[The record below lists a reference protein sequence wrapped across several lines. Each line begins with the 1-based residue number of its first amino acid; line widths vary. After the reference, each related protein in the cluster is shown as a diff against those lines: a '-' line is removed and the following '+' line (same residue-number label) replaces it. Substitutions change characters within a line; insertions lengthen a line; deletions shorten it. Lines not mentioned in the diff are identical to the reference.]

1 MKKPADWSSRATVK
15 YALLGILFGLLI
27 PLGST
32 LAWILLRAQPIS
44 LSAFWLAQTSEPLL
58 WVIDSIPFL
67 LGLALGLVGWRDDWL
82 SKAHASQEQ
91 EVARRTSEL
100 VRTNRELL
108 GDIAERKRIEGIIS
122 QGKRQWEIT
131 FDALA
136 ELIITT
142 DVSGK
147 IIRCNRSTI
156 EHFHTSFQAIIGR
169 HIGEVFF
176 GEVPTGKK
184 GFLAPHQEI
193 QFPRLS
199 GWYEVSN
206 YPLLVGGAPQG
217 AIYIIRDITER
228 KEIEAEILR
237 QKRYFEALVTNSP
250 VAIITLDM
258 QHNIMACNPA
268 FEKLFGYAQEEVLGR
283 NLDDLVVSE
292 AQRSEAQGYTD
303 QVLGGKVVHNTGT
316 RHRKDGS
323 LVEVELYGVPVI
335 VSGQQAGVLGLYH
348 DITELVRARQEAEQ
362 ADRAKSE
369 FLANMSHE
377 IRTPMNGV
385 IGMLEL
391 AMDTQLTAEQRDYL
405 KTSLE
410 SAESLLALLNDILDF
425 SKIEARHLDLD
436 TIDFNLRT
444 TVEGVVDSLA
454 QRAHDKG
461 LEMACLVHHDVRV
474 RLRGDP
480 ARLRQI
486 LVNLI
491 GNAIKFTQHGEVVLR
506 VEAVS
511 DKVGYATL
519 RFSVQ
524 DTGIGIPAERLAAIF
539 DRFVQADGTTTRKYG
554 GSGLGLA
561 ISKQLVELM
570 GGEIGVFSNG
580 PGKGSTFWFTVTF
593 EKQPPKGTA
602 SLAAPLELRGL
613 PVLVVDDN
621 ATNRTILIK
630 MVEGFGCRVM
640 AASGGVEVLEAL
652 RSAAKNG
659 DPYRLVLM
667 DMEMPE
673 MDGEQ
678 ITRAIKSDPLLS
690 EASVVILTSRGRRGD
705 ASRLEALGCSGYLLK
720 PVKLQQL
727 FDALLAVLGQKSGAA
742 QPPHIVTRHSVS
754 EQKKQDL
761 RILLAE
767 DNPTGRKLVETLLQK
782 AGFTVDTVENGMQAF
797 QAVKDGCYDLVFMDG
812 QMPEMDGFEASQQ
825 IRSWETGGRH
835 TTIIALTAHAMKGDR
850 ERCLEAGMD
859 DYLSK
864 PIDPQEMFKKIG
876 EWAEKSSLSARL
888 SASGRRTGELE
899 SLSQGE
905 PPGEPLGE
913 PPAQL
918 GASKNLLFE
927 GQNFLSARTPES
939 PTPVDLQAAMPRFG
953 DNLSLYIE
961 MFQEFHSQ
969 LPVRSLELKKSL
981 ANRDALQIHRLGHS
995 LKGLAANFG
1004 ADRLASLARE
1014 LDVKGQQSDLSETQS
1029 LIEQIEAE
1037 IPKLGSF
1044 LEDLKRG
1051 T

>member
-1 MKKPADWSSRATVK
+1 MKKLSDWLSRASVK
-15 YALLGILFGLLI
+15 FALLGSFFGLLF

-32 LAWILLRAQPIS
+32 LVWLILRGQSIS
-44 LSAFWLAQTSEPLL
+44 PSAFWLAQTSEPLL
-58 WVIDSIPFL
+58 WVIDTAPFF
-67 LGLALGLVGWRDDWL
+67 LGLALGLVGWRDDQL
-82 SKAHASQEQ
+82 SKAHARLEG
-91 EVARRTSEL
+91 EVARRTDEL
-100 VRTNRELL
+100 LRANRELK
-108 GDIAERKRIEGIIS
+108 GEIAERKRIESIIS
-122 QGKRQWEIT
+122 HGKRQWEIT

-136 ELIITT
+136 DLILVT
-142 DVSGK
+142 DVNGK
-147 IIRCNRSTI
+147 IIRCNRATI
-156 EHFHTSFQAIIGR
+156 EHFHTSFQAIVGR

-184 GFLAPHQEI
+184 GFLVQHQEI

-199 GWYEVSN
+199 GWYEVSS
-206 YPLLVGGAPQG
+206 YPILVGGAPQG
-217 AIYIIRDITER
+217 ATYIIRDITER
-228 KEIEAEILR
+228 KEIEAETLR

-250 VAIITLDM
+250 VAIVTLDM
-258 QHNIMACNPA
+258 QHDIVACNPA
-268 FEKLFGYAQEEVLGR
+268 FEMLFGYTQEEVLGK

-292 AQRSEAQGYTD
+292 AQRSEAQGYTKH
-303 QVLGGKVVHNTGT
+303 VLNGEMVHGTGK
-316 RHRKDGS
+316 RRRKDGS
-323 LVEVELYGVPVI
+323 LVEVEFYGVPVI
-335 VSGQQAGVLGLYH
+335 VSGHQSGILGLYH
-348 DITELVRARQEAEQ
+348 DITELVRAQVEAEQ
-362 ADRAKSE
+362 ANRAKSE

-425 SKIEARHLDLD
+425 SKIEAHHLDLD

-461 LEMACLVHHDVRV
+461 LEMACQVHHDVRA

-506 VEAVS
+506 VDAVS
-511 DKVGYATL
+511 DKDGYTTL

-524 DTGIGIPAERLAAIF
+524 DTGVGIPPERLAAIF
-539 DRFVQADGTTTRKYG
+539 ERFVQADGSTTRKYG

-570 GGEIGVFSNG
+570 GGEMGVSSDG

-593 EKQPPKGTA
+593 EKQPPRGTS
-602 SLAAPLELRGL
+602 SLAAPLELHGL

-621 ATNRTILIK
+621 ATNRTILTK

-640 AASGGVEVLEAL
+640 TLSRGAEVLETL

-667 DMEMPE
+667 DMEMPD

-678 ITRAIKSDPLLS
+678 ITRAIKSDPLLR

-705 ASRLEALGCSGYLLK
+705 ASRLEVLGCSGYLLK

-727 FDALLAVLGQKSGAA
+727 FDALLAVLGQKGGAA
-742 QPPHIVTRHSVS
+742 QPPRIVTRHSVT
-754 EQKKQDL
+754 EQKQQEL

-782 AGFTVDTVENGMQAF
+782 AGFLVDVVENGLQAF
-797 QAVKDGCYDLVFMDG
+797 QAVKDGRYDLVFMDG
-812 QMPEMDGFEASQQ
+812 QMPEMDGFEAAQQ
-825 IRSWETGGRH
+825 IRLWEADGRH

-850 ERCLEAGMD
+850 ERFLEAGMD
-859 DYLSK
+859 DYLPK
-864 PIDPQEMFKKIG
+864 PIDPQEMFKKIE

-888 SASGRRTGELE
+888 VASGRGTLPLE
-899 SLSQGE
+899 TF
-905 PPGEPLGE
+905 
-913 PPAQL
+913 AN
-918 GASKNLLFE
+918 GASPTQPDTGVGRDYWEANPEISFE
-927 GQNFLSARTPES
+927 GNALDGR
-939 PTPVDLQAAMPRFG
+939 TPVDLQAAMPRFSG
-953 DNLSLYIE
+953 NQSLYIE
-961 MFQEFHSQ
+961 MFQEFHAQ
-969 LPVRSLELKKSL
+969 LPERSLELKKSL
-981 ANRDALQIHRLGHS
+981 AAGDAPQIHRLGHN
-995 LKGLAANFG
+995 LKGVAASFG
-1004 ADRLASLARE
+1004 AGRLASLAME
-1014 LDVKGQQSDLSETQS
+1014 LEVKGQQRDLSEAQG

-1037 IPKLGSF
+1037 IPRLSSF

-1051 T
+1051 S